1 MHEIE
6 TSKIREILLNLSKKY
21 ILPKYKNLKDQDIK
35 YKNNSDVYTSVD
47 IIVEKE
53 LNTILCIV

>member
-53 LNTILCIV
+53 LNT